1 MSACTTSLTGDGAAL
16 VGALGR
22 GHAVSNLVMRSFE
35 SCLHDPRH
43 GYKFRNSKFRFDS
56 IRFDAIR
63 FDSNRKR
70 PWFYTVLRQTV
81 PVALPQGDKS
91 SKMHATKPERQP
103 QFLET
108 SRLESARSLHTERTH
123 SRAKETAETA
133 CNA

>member
-56 IRFDAIR
+56 IRFDSIRCDAIR
-63 FDSNRKR
+63 FESK
-70 PWFYTVLRQTV
+70 TAMVLYGFK
-81 PVALPQGDKS
+81 AD
-91 SKMHATKPERQP
+91 
-103 QFLET
+103 
-108 SRLESARSLHTERTH
+108 
-123 SRAKETAETA
+123 RAGGAPTR
-133 CNA
+133 